1 MRAAP
6 TLAEGFPD
14 ISGMTVARQAHWG
27 RWLAAAAILVV
38 LAAIGRAFV
47 NGQIEWTYVSRF
59 LTAKVILE
67 GITNTMVMAVLAMA
81 LGIVLGV
88 VVAIMRL
95 SSNPVLASVAAG
107 YTWLF
112 RGTPLILQLLLWF
125 NLALVFPTIGIPGLW
140 SARAVDVM
148 TPFLSA
154 LLGLGINQG
163 AYTSEVMRAGM
174 LSVDVGQYEAAQAI
188 GMGRLRALRRIILPQ
203 AMRVV
208 IPPLGNE
215 FIGMVKATS
224 LASVIQ
230 YPEVLHNAENIYY
243 ANSRVIE
250 LLIVAGSWYL
260 LVVSILTPLQMLLER
275 RFARGALQISPMT
288 QPLVAIRSVSKNF
301 GEFQALNRV
310 SLDVRAGE
318 VLCLIGA
325 SGSGKTTLLRCIN
338 QLTSIDSGGIWLD
351 GELLGVREEGGRLH
365 RLTERQIA
373 RQRLKTGMV
382 FQRFNLF
389 PHKTALENITEGP
402 VQVQGRSRED
412 ARAEAMEL
420 LGRVGLVAKA
430 DAYPSQLSGGQ
441 QQRVAIARA
450 LAMKPMLMLFDEPTS
465 ALDPELVGEVLAVMK
480 ELARSGMTMMVV
492 THELG
497 FAREVADTVVYMDH
511 GAIVESGPAT
521 EVLGKPRE
529 VRTQSFLSAVI

>member
-1 MRAAP
+1 MRTAD
-6 TLAEGFPD
+6 TLAGGFPD
-14 ISGMTVARQAHWG
+14 LSGMPVARQLHWQ
-27 RWLAAAAILVV
+27 RWLAAAAIVLV

-47 NGQIEWTYVSRF
+47 NGQIEWSYVGRF
-59 LTAKVILE
+59 LTAKVIIE
-67 GITNTMVMAVLAMA
+67 GIVNTMVMAILAMA

-88 VVAIMRL
+88 VAAVMRL
-95 SSNPVLASVAAG
+95 SPNPVLKSVASG

-174 LSVDVGQYEAAQAI
+174 LSVDIGQYEAAQAI

-230 YPEVLHNAENIYY
+230 YPELLHNAENIYY

-250 LLIVAGSWYL
+250 LLIVAGLWYL

-275 RFARGALQISPMT
+275 RFARGTLQIS
-288 QPLVAIRSVSKNF
+288 R
-301 GEFQALNRV
+301 
-310 SLDVRAGE
+310 
-318 VLCLIGA
+318 
-325 SGSGKTTLLRCIN
+325 
-338 QLTSIDSGGIWLD
+338 
-351 GELLGVREEGGRLH
+351 
-365 RLTERQIA
+365 
-373 RQRLKTGMV
+373 
-382 FQRFNLF
+382 
-389 PHKTALENITEGP
+389 
-402 VQVQGRSRED
+402 
-412 ARAEAMEL
+412 
-420 LGRVGLVAKA
+420 
-430 DAYPSQLSGGQ
+430 
-441 QQRVAIARA
+441 
-450 LAMKPMLMLFDEPTS
+450 
-465 ALDPELVGEVLAVMK
+465 
-480 ELARSGMTMMVV
+480 
-492 THELG
+492 
-497 FAREVADTVVYMDH
+497 
-511 GAIVESGPAT
+511 
-521 EVLGKPRE
+521 
-529 VRTQSFLSAVI
+529 

>member
-14 ISGMTVARQAHWG
+14 LSEMTVARRVHWR
-27 RWLAAAAILVV
+27 RWLTAGAILVV
-38 LAAIGRAFV
+38 LAAIGRAFAG
-47 NGQIEWTYVSRF
+47 GQIEWAYVGRF

-67 GITNTMVMAVLAMA
+67 GIVNTMVMAVLAMA

-95 SSNPVLASVAAG
+95 SPNPVLKSVAAG

-112 RGTPLILQLLLWF
+112 RGMPLVLQLLLWF

-174 LSVDVGQYEAAQAI
+174 LSVDAGQYEAALAI

-250 LLIVAGSWYL
+250 LLIVAGFWYL

-275 RFARGALQISPMT
+275 RFARG
-288 QPLVAIRSVSKNF
+288 
-301 GEFQALNRV
+301 
-310 SLDVRAGE
+310 SL
-318 VLCLIGA
+318 
-325 SGSGKTTLLRCIN
+325 
-338 QLTSIDSGGIWLD
+338 
-351 GELLGVREEGGRLH
+351 
-365 RLTERQIA
+365 QIA
-373 RQRLKTGMV
+373 R
-382 FQRFNLF
+382 
-389 PHKTALENITEGP
+389 
-402 VQVQGRSRED
+402 
-412 ARAEAMEL
+412 
-420 LGRVGLVAKA
+420 
-430 DAYPSQLSGGQ
+430 
-441 QQRVAIARA
+441 
-450 LAMKPMLMLFDEPTS
+450 
-465 ALDPELVGEVLAVMK
+465 
-480 ELARSGMTMMVV
+480 
-492 THELG
+492 
-497 FAREVADTVVYMDH
+497 
-511 GAIVESGPAT
+511 
-521 EVLGKPRE
+521 
-529 VRTQSFLSAVI
+529 